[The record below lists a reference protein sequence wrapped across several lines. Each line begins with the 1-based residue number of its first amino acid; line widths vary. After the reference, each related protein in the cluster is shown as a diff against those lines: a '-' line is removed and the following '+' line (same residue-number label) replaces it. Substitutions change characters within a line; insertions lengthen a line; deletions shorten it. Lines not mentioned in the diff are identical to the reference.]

1 MTLQQLRYVTVISET
16 GTLSRAAEV
25 LYISQPSLS
34 GAVQELE
41 RELGFALFHRSSHG
55 MALTPDGE
63 EFISYARQVCQQYE
77 VLLEKYG

>member
-1 MTLQQLRYVTVISET
+1 MTLQQLRYVIVISET

-41 RELGFALFHRSSHG
+41 RELGFASST
-55 MALTPDGE
+55 AAATVWP
-63 EFISYARQVCQQYE
+63 
-77 VLLEKYG
+77 